1 MFPSHDRAGGGVN
14 SISISGSGV
23 FTDSATEG
31 LLKDMYLA
39 QQNLQVDGSTA
50 QTAAFRNLE
59 FFIPQFFK
67 FRGKFMISSLE
78 YAGEYNGEATYS
90 MSFESSGI
98 ILITAFD
105 A

>member
-1 MFPSHDRAGGGVN
+1 M
-14 SISISGSGV
+14 
-23 FTDSATEG
+23 
-31 LLKDMYLA
+31 KDMYLA

-67 FRGKFMISSLE
+67 FRGKFMIESLE
-78 YAGEYNGEATYS
+78 YAGEFNGEATYS
-90 MSFESSGI
+90 VSFQSSGI
-98 ILITAFD
+98 IAITAFD